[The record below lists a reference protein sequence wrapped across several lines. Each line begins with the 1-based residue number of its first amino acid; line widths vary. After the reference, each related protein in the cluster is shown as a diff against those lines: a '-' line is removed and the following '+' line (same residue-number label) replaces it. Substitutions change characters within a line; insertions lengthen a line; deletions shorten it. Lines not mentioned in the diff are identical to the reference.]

1 MKSSA
6 QRLAEYYKSDMFLA
20 DFQRLE
26 AEETAGVMAARL
38 TMISHLRFNLE
49 IVGVASTPEE
59 RRLAAQFE
67 ARLIPWHEMLGHVQA
82 YIESIAARS
91 SD

>member
-6 QRLAEYYKSDMFLA
+6 QRLIEYYKSDMFLA

-26 AEETAGVMAARL
+26 AEETAGVTAARL
-38 TMISHLRFNLE
+38 SMTSHLRFNLD
-49 IVGVASTPEE
+49 ILGIASTPEE
-59 RRLAAQFE
+59 RKLTAQFE
-67 ARLIPWHEMLGHVQA
+67 AGLIPWHEMLVRVKT
-82 YIESIAARS
+82 YIESVARS